1 MSFPSLWLAV
11 GGMLVSGLLTG
22 WLTQAAATSA
32 AKGTGNRHPLPGLLV
47 NVLAFASSAWLFF
60 AVTGNFPWPLVIGGV
75 AMTLFGGVIVFMIY
89 AAAGLLHPFRDRD
102 INTLMR
108 AFLKPVQ
115 QGLSVLPVALA
126 VLVLPIVMIYLA
138 FEKAHQV
145 DLQSSEGLFEIGL
158 LLLSIQTGFWF
169 VLTNC
174 INGFVLLSKETSR
187 QQRIQTFAQSFRTYL
202 ISGWTAVYPFY
213 AFRFD
218 ELGSQPLF
226 VWAGAGL
233 YLVTFLTFVLIP
245 YLVGRTRYH
254 AHKNKILAKV
264 SDECRRVSIATDMGV
279 ADSYRQKAMGRAF
292 RNIRN
297 ILQDMGKDRPFFKY
311 MTPHA
316 ASLFSSSDSELL
328 SAPAHTPAH
337 TASASRLD
345 IIDQPREQVPAP
357 YQDPAAEPEQAAAP
371 GAALGLPPLEE
382 VQYLDYRLFVLAA
395 AERLTTF
402 RNDAATIRGAA
413 AEIAVDCDRWLQT
426 KEGRSGVLAFMGVVV
441 SAILPIVFQY
451 YGDTLQTL
459 INGLPLFAGAG

>member
-1 MSFPSLWLAV
+1 MSFPSLWLAI
-11 GGMLVSGLLTG
+11 GGMLVSGLLMG
-22 WLTQAAATSA
+22 WLSQAAAKSA
-32 AKGTGNRHPLPGLLV
+32 ANGTGNRHPLPALLV
-47 NVLAFASSAWLFF
+47 NVLAFLSSAWLFF
-60 AVTGNFPWPLVIGGV
+60 AVTGNFPWALVIGGV
-75 AMTLFGGVIVFMIY
+75 VMTLFGGVIVFMIY

-102 INTLMR
+102 IATLTR

-126 VLVLPIVMIYLA
+126 MFVLPIVMIYLA

-145 DLQSSEGLFEIGL
+145 DLQSDEGLFEIGL

-169 VLTNC
+169 ILTNF
-174 INGFVLLSKETSR
+174 INGFILLSKETSR
-187 QQRIQTFAQSFRTYL
+187 QQRIQTFAQSFRNYL
-202 ISGWTAVYPFY
+202 VSGWTVAYPFY

-218 ELGSQPLF
+218 QLSNQPLF
-226 VWAGAGL
+226 VWAGVGL
-233 YLVTFLTFVLIP
+233 YLLTFLTFVLIP
-245 YLVGRTRYH
+245 YLVGRTRYQ

-279 ADSYRQKAMGRAF
+279 AESYRQKAMGRAF

-297 ILQDMGKDRPFFKY
+297 ILGDMGKDRPFFKY

-316 ASLFSSSDSELL
+316 TSLFSHSDSELL
-328 SAPAHTPAH
+328 ASSAPSSMQT
-337 TASASRLD
+337 TAAKLE
-345 IIDQPREQVPAP
+345 IIDQPRQQVPST
-357 YQDPAAEPEQAAAP
+357 YQDPAAAEEQAAAP

-402 RNDAATIRGAA
+402 RGDAATIRGAA

-426 KEGRSGVLAFMGVVV
+426 KEGRSGVLAFMGVAV
-441 SAILPIVFQY
+441 SAILPVVFQY
-451 YGDTLQTL
+451 YSDNLQTL
-459 INGLPLFAGAG
+459 IDGIPIFAGAP